1 MTSTIRGLGLLSG
14 MAAAA
19 VLAGAFGRAA
29 DDKADKKTDA
39 KGEVV
44 KTVLSV
50 DTKLEVTK
58 PPVLIVTAVGEVPT
72 GGWTGAKLT
81 RRTYIKPPADGVYEY
96 DLTAVPPTGAATQV
110 VSKVKAKDEWKDPPE
125 GVKGVK
131 VYGVGEGV
139 KAVQVGKKE
148 GK

>member
-1 MTSTIRGLGLLSG
+1 
-14 MAAAA
+14 MAVVA
-19 VLAGAFGRAA
+19 VLAGGLGRAA
-29 DDKADKKTDA
+29 DDKKAGA

-44 KTVLSV
+44 KKVLSV

-72 GGWTGAKLT
+72 GGWTGARLT

-96 DLTAVPPTGAATQV
+96 DLTAVPPTGAATQAI
-110 VSKVKAKDEWKDPPE
+110 SKVKAKDEWKDPPE

-131 VYGVGEGV
+131 VYGVGDGI
-139 KAVQVGKKE
+139 KAVQVGKKA